1 MLVLSRKKN
10 EKIIIGGNIEVTIVE
25 LNGNRVRL
33 GIDAPTEISV
43 HRSEVYEAIQKE
55 MKENYGS
62 NLEGKVGED
71 IRKFRGCLE
80 SGEYAS
86 AYRELTQSSYVPS
99 GDEINILKTGL
110 EEIGRLSQLK
120 KDKLENYL
128 S

>member
-10 EKIIIGGNIEVTIVE
+10 EKIIIGDNIEITIVE
-25 LNGNRVRL
+25 ILRGKVRL
-33 GIDAPTEISV
+33 GVDAPKEVSV
-43 HRSEVYEAIQKE
+43 HRHEVYEAIQKE

>member
-1 MLVLSRKKN
+1 MN
-10 EKIIIGGNIEVTIVE
+10 IIPGPFTVE
-25 LNGNRVRL
+25 GKQATV
-33 GIDAPTEISV
+33 
-43 HRSEVYEAIQKE
+43 QKE